1 MKIANLSSLLL
12 ASFSGK
18 LIYALASVI
27 SLPLAAYV
35 LGAEAVGLVGFF
47 TTLLMV
53 LMVLEGGLTSNV
65 IQRLARIRGVAS
77 ADRSMRSVRALVNT
91 YLLVFSAVGLIAA
104 CAISLASPALV
115 SHWLKLTDI
124 SQDQALYA
132 LYCMAIFIGLNLPV
146 MLLQGVFVGN
156 ELQYPLN
163 KVYIVY
169 SLMRTLGILGLVHSV
184 PAFGGVTGYFTL
196 QVLIQLMYVATLM
209 YVLYRRDL
217 LGAGRVHKK
226 YVLSGLA
233 FSRGVFLISLTS
245 VITVQYDKLFMS
257 GALGL
262 QDYAYYSLASTI
274 AGFPYIFSTAFNTVL
289 FPRFSR
295 DLRAGELARIEKV
308 FRAALVLFA
317 LIMTI
322 MCSAVFWY
330 AGAALHMMFEPFFGR
345 GYRHG
350 SALAA
355 GGHSTAVLV
364 DRSFLAADGC
374 GVDVACVPLK
384 PGCGADYLVRP
395 ASTGGEL
402 WGCWRCLQ
410 LAALQRL
417 FVWLYG
423 IFYVSPISLVAACL
437 SRVSIRCVGDCRDGE
452 WLILPVF
459 PMVVWRGGGRGG
471 CMPGFGVA
479 GCIGGIYLSQAVGWT
494 QVT

>member
-169 SLMRTLGILGLVHSV
+169 SLMRTLGVLGLVHSV

-196 QVLIQLMYVATLM
+196 QVFIQLMYVATLM

-295 DLRAGELARIEKV
+295 DLRVGELARIEKV

-330 AGAALHMMFEPFFGR
+330 AGAALHMMFEPFLAEGIDTVVPWLLVGTALQSLLIVPFSLQMAAGWTSLAFRLNLVAVPIILFALPALVASFGAVGGAYNWLLYNAFSFGCTVYFTCR
-345 GYRHG
+345 RFPWLLPAYRACLYAALVTAVMANG
-350 SALAA
+350 LFFLCFQWLSGAVAGVVGACLASAL
-355 GGHSTAVLV
+355 
-364 DRSFLAADGC
+364 
-374 GVDVACVPLK
+374 
-384 PGCGADYLVRP
+384 
-395 ASTGGEL
+395 
-402 WGCWRCLQ
+402 
-410 LAALQRL
+410 LAALGA
-417 FVWLYG
+417 F
-423 IFYVSPISLVAACL
+423 IFRKQL
-437 SRVSIRCVGDCRDGE
+437 
-452 WLILPVF
+452 
-459 PMVVWRGGGRGG
+459 
-471 CMPGFGVA
+471 A
-479 GCIGGIYLSQAVGWT
+479 GLR
-494 QVT
+494 